1 MKKLFSIILAVF
13 MLATIMPQGVMA
25 ASSAN
30 ITYDGTSVFEPQAT
44 DITATITSGSV
55 VAGKAATDAFYRAA
69 TYATKSLHVH
79 GYNPGDMYISFDFRF
94 AGDSRDYIYIQ
105 PQIYNA
111 DATKN
116 SPFTLIKISPSEG
129 IFLAGTQLYPDTHS
143 VLEEDQRGK
152 TLVSADKVVKNE
164 WHTISIDFCCLE
176 DEIKVYFDGQYFS
189 VPVNTQWKTDA
200 NGNTYSPL
208 RYGTQRVDIV
218 LYHNSKTTITD
229 IDNLSM
235 LLGYGSGVSSFND
248 NFIDATK
255 EGGHKNH
262 LTYLDTD
269 VIKNAP
275 VVTKYNNEAV
285 SGDTITVTQGSKVS
299 EVIALTETG
308 AGCGK
313 VRLYSDVAYTTALN
327 DTDVVPNGAVM
338 VVPAVNANGVE
349 RIYKTYKITVSSDT
363 AEDTLYTT
371 DEFAGLANIAK
382 ETVYN
387 GSAPIKPMVT
397 NDAGL
402 TEKISGGNGG
412 KIKQD
417 RVYTF
422 NYDTTPKIEQ
432 LTSIF
437 QTQSFTDNYSEFD
450 FKLND
455 DNAQL
460 ILYYNYF
467 TTSEHSNS
475 ANAAINQFLNISS
488 NGIKVANDTN
498 NLTNPNV
505 TLVDSI
511 EPSQWHRLGVFF
523 SNTEDEVILYYDGVK
538 YTIPVKDGSVML
550 KYGARAVRW
559 QMKGSREVANVSI
572 DNLYLDALFSET
584 IDYSSRIVKK
594 PCLTS
599 FNGASVEGEWIATAK
614 GMTVGAFK
622 NATQFTDATAV
633 RIYKDAS
640 YSEDVTFN
648 DSYVLTSASKVVL
661 SNNEQVFA
669 YYNIGNKAEAENTA
683 ITSTALTVD
692 GEYIHGYGKNETV
705 QSLVSKITIPS
716 MASSAVYDGN
726 TAVDASAKVKEGMIL
741 RVTSADRTESKDY
754 TILNGELFLGNAE
767 YTLSGVK
774 SDATYE
780 NTNID
785 IAIPV
790 INYTDDVKALS
801 ILFARYNGEKLEK
814 TSVYEKS
821 VAAHFD
827 GSITQT
833 HTDAGTYGKNV
844 SYKVFV
850 WEKSSIIPMVG
861 SQLYS
866 SALAGKKIA
875 VFGDSISAPAN
886 GYVTMLANA
895 TGAEVI
901 NGAVGGSRVL
911 DRADSDSFG
920 KYKVDLQNIVDGL
933 ITTGYDWST
942 QESYSSATPNVLNY
956 KNMDLSNT
964 DAAIIWIG
972 TNDYGTN
979 VNIADFETAVE
990 DVLDKLTSNY
1000 PDLKIILASPIY
1012 RARGAAGDGRHSD
1025 AYPNTQGD
1033 YLREFGEVFKTLSK
1047 DYVNVTFLDLY
1058 NTSGITKFSNEKYD
1072 YLEDGLHPYKG
1083 DNSRAY
1089 KNINAMFIN
1098 ELVKIIK

>member
-1 MKKLFSIILAVF
+1 GKLFDVTLSSTKYTAADGDSFVRYGMKRFGIKAFVNRKGNYIDIDNYTFLVGTGSAISSPQIDATVEGGHSNHTTHSINISGKPQILS
-13 MLATIMPQGVMA
+13 TNEG
-25 ASSAN
+25 SSSN
-30 ITYDGTSVFEPQAT
+30 NTLEITNGTSVGNFLKNIYTVNT
-44 DITATITSGSV
+44 DAVRVYEDNTYAKLLLENDVMKAGNIV
-55 VAGKAATDAFYRAA
+55 VAATEEKCF
-69 TYATKSLHVH
+69 TYYTTVIAQSASEEIVYTTT
-79 GYNPGDMYISFDFRF
+79 DF
-94 AGDSRDYIYIQ
+94 AGFG
-105 PQIYNA
+105 N
-111 DATKN
+111 
-116 SPFTLIKISPSEG
+116 ISK
-129 IFLAGTQLYPDTHS
+129 Q
-143 VLEEDQRGK
+143 
-152 TLVSADKVVKNE
+152 
-164 WHTISIDFCCLE
+164 
-176 DEIKVYFDGQYFS
+176 
-189 VPVNTQWKTDA
+189 
-200 NGNTYSPL
+200 
-208 RYGTQRVDIV
+208 
-218 LYHNSKTTITD
+218 
-229 IDNLSM
+229 
-235 LLGYGSGVSSFND
+235 
-248 NFIDATK
+248 
-255 EGGHKNH
+255 
-262 LTYLDTD
+262 
-269 VIKNAP
+269 
-275 VVTKYNNEAV
+275 
-285 SGDTITVTQGSKVS
+285 
-299 EVIALTETG
+299 
-308 AGCGK
+308 
-313 VRLYSDVAYTTALN
+313 
-327 DTDVVPNGAVM
+327 
-338 VVPAVNANGVE
+338 
-349 RIYKTYKITVSSDT
+349 
-363 AEDTLYTT
+363 
-371 DEFAGLANIAK
+371 
-382 ETVYN
+382 TVYN
-387 GSAPIKPMVT
+387 GSSPIPPMVT

-572 DNLYLDALFSET
+572 DNLYLDALPSGS

-594 PCLTS
+594 PSLTS
-599 FNGASVEGEWIATAK
+599 FNGDAVEGDWLTSAK
-614 GMTVGAFK
+614 GTTVGAFK
-622 NATQFTDATAV
+622 AAIQFTDTTAV

-648 DSYVLTSASKVVL
+648 DSFILTSASKVVL

-669 YYNIGNKAEAENTA
+669 YYNIGDKAEAENTA
-683 ITSTALTVD
+683 ITSSALTVD
-692 GEYIHGYGKNETV
+692 GEYIHGYGENETA
-705 QSLVSKITIPS
+705 QSLVSKINLPF
-716 MASSAVYDGN
+716 MASAAVCNAN
-726 TAVDASAKVKEGMIL
+726 TAVADTAKVKAGMIL
-741 RVTSADRTESKDY
+741 RVTSADKTESKDY
-754 TILNGELFLGNAE
+754 TICNGELFIGNAE
-767 YTLSGVK
+767 YTLSGVTEN
-774 SDATYE
+774 ATYE
-780 NTNID
+780 NTSIG
-785 IAIPV
+785 ITVPV

-801 ILFARYNGEKLEK
+801 ILVARYNGEKLEK
-814 TSVYEKS
+814 TNVYDKS
-821 VAAHFD
+821 VTARFD

-833 HTDAGTYGKNV
+833 HSDAGTYGKDV

-850 WEKSSIIPMVG
+850 WEKSSIIPMMG

-866 SALAGKKIA
+866 SALAGKTIA

-886 GYVTMLANA
+886 GYVSMLANA
-895 TGAEVI
+895 TGANVI

-911 DRADSDSFG
+911 DRADTDSFG
-920 KYKVDLQNIVDGL
+920 KYKLDLQNIVDGL
-933 ITTGYDWST
+933 ITPGYDWST
-942 QESYSSATPNVLNY
+942 QESYSSTTQNVLNY
-956 KNMDLSNT
+956 KKMNLSNT

-979 VNIADFETAVE
+979 IAITDFETAVK

-1000 PDLKIILASPIY
+1000 PNLKIVLASPIY
-1012 RARGAAGDGRHSD
+1012 RARWAGRDGRNSD
-1025 AYPNTQGD
+1025 AYPNTQGH
-1033 YLREFGEVFKTLSK
+1033 YLREFCEVFEKLSK

-1058 NTSGITKFSNEKYD
+1058 NESGITKFSNEKYD

-1098 ELVKIIK
+1098 ELVKILK

>member
-1 MKKLFSIILAVF
+1 MKKLFSIMLAVF
-13 MLATIMPQGVMA
+13 MLATIIPQGAFA
-25 ASSAN
+25 AQEEFTPFDTVNLEGTIVETGNVGKLTTDGINRITAINAGTRTITQSAPMSDFHLGFNVKLNSGSLDTMHIFMNNYRGDWSEGVNINFLSMTEADGVTLADSDVLSEDYRNKTLVAATDFKYGQWHRIDMYVCYMSNIIKVWIDGKLFDVTLSSTKYTAADGDSFVRYGMKRFGIKAFVNRKGNYIDIDNYTFLVGTGSAISNPQVNATVEGGHSNHTTHSIN
-30 ITYDGTSVFEPQAT
+30 ISGKPQILSTNEGSSSNNTLEITNGTSVGNFLKNIYTVNT
-44 DITATITSGSV
+44 DAVRVYEDNTYAKLLLENDVMKAGNIV
-55 VAGKAATDAFYRAA
+55 VAATEEKCF
-69 TYATKSLHVH
+69 TYYTTVIAQSASEEIVYTTT
-79 GYNPGDMYISFDFRF
+79 DF
-94 AGDSRDYIYIQ
+94 AGFG
-105 PQIYNA
+105 N
-111 DATKN
+111 
-116 SPFTLIKISPSEG
+116 ISK
-129 IFLAGTQLYPDTHS
+129 Q
-143 VLEEDQRGK
+143 
-152 TLVSADKVVKNE
+152 
-164 WHTISIDFCCLE
+164 
-176 DEIKVYFDGQYFS
+176 
-189 VPVNTQWKTDA
+189 
-200 NGNTYSPL
+200 
-208 RYGTQRVDIV
+208 
-218 LYHNSKTTITD
+218 
-229 IDNLSM
+229 
-235 LLGYGSGVSSFND
+235 
-248 NFIDATK
+248 
-255 EGGHKNH
+255 
-262 LTYLDTD
+262 
-269 VIKNAP
+269 
-275 VVTKYNNEAV
+275 
-285 SGDTITVTQGSKVS
+285 
-299 EVIALTETG
+299 
-308 AGCGK
+308 
-313 VRLYSDVAYTTALN
+313 
-327 DTDVVPNGAVM
+327 
-338 VVPAVNANGVE
+338 
-349 RIYKTYKITVSSDT
+349 
-363 AEDTLYTT
+363 
-371 DEFAGLANIAK
+371 
-382 ETVYN
+382 TVYN
-387 GSAPIKPMVT
+387 GSSPIPPMVT

-437 QTQSFTDNYSEFD
+437 QTQSYTDNYSEFD

-460 ILYYNYF
+460 ILYYNWY
-467 TTSEHSNS
+467 TTEYVDNKTP
-475 ANAAINQFLNISS
+475 NAAINQLLNISS

-523 SNTEDEVILYYDGVK
+523 SSTEDEVILYYDGEK

-559 QMKGSREVANVSI
+559 QIKSSREVANVSI
-572 DNLYLDALFSET
+572 DNLYLDALPSGS

-726 TAVDASAKVKEGMIL
+726 TAVDASAKVKKGMIL

-754 TILNGELFLGNAE
+754 TILNGELFIGNAE

-780 NTNID
+780 NTSID
-785 IAIPV
+785 IAVPV

-814 TSVYEKS
+814 TSVYDKS
-821 VAAHFD
+821 VTARFD

-833 HTDAGTYGKNV
+833 HSDAGTYGKNV

-886 GYVTMLANA
+886 GYVSMLANA
-895 TGAEVI
+895 TGANVI

-911 DRADSDSFG
+911 DRADTDSFG
-920 KYKVDLQNIVDGL
+920 KYKLDLQNIVDGL
-933 ITTGYDWST
+933 ITPGYDWST
-942 QESYSSATPNVLNY
+942 QESYSSTTQNVLNY
-956 KNMDLSNT
+956 KKMNLSNT

-979 VNIADFETAVE
+979 IAITDFETAVK

-1000 PDLKIILASPIY
+1000 PNLKIVLASPIY
-1012 RARGAAGDGRHSD
+1012 RARWAGRDGRNSD
-1025 AYPNTQGD
+1025 AYPNTQGH
-1033 YLREFGEVFKTLSK
+1033 YLREFCEVFEKLSK

-1058 NTSGITKFSNEKYD
+1058 NESGITKFSNEKYD

-1098 ELVKIIK
+1098 ELVKILK